1 MTARQAARDRIRQSA
16 LELLG
21 RKGVSG
27 TTTQDI
33 ARRAQCSQAA
43 IYKYWDGKEALA
55 RAIFEEAN
63 QGLIDAMRGRAEGYT
78 TASERALATLLG
90 LMEFA
95 RSKPHEFAYL
105 FHVFHSEHVLW
116 TASHPIP
123 RDVLLRELEQA
134 ARQGQIDG
142 EGVGVKTALL
152 LGMAIRLAFFER
164 QKLIQEDP
172 AEAERIFL
180 SGAAAVL
187 ES

>member
-1 MTARQAARDRIRQSA
+1 MTTPPARQRIRQAA

-21 RKGVSG
+21 RRGVAG

-55 RAIFEEAN
+55 RAIFEDAN
-63 QGLIDAMRGRAEGYT
+63 RGLIEAMEGRAEGYT
-78 TASERALATLLG
+78 TPLERALGALLG
-90 LMEFA
+90 LVVFA
-95 RSKPHEFAYL
+95 RTQPNEFAYL

-123 RDVLLRELEQA
+123 RDVVLRELERA
-134 ARQGQIDG
+134 AAAGDLPADG
-142 EGVGVKTALL
+142 LEVKTALL

-164 QKLIQEDP
+164 QKLLREEP
-172 AEAERIFL
+172 AAAERIFL
-180 SGAAAVL
+180 SAAAAVL